1 VKQALLGGTVLAGQP
16 IEIWFQDEARV
27 GQKGGHAY
35 IWAEKGT
42 RPLMVRDNRHE
53 SAYLFGAI
61 CPVRGV
67 GAAIIMPAV
76 NTEAMNEHL
85 KEISAQVAQ
94 GAHAVLVVD
103 GAGWH
108 QTSGKLTVPTNIT
121 LVPLPPYAPE
131 LNPMENVWEYLRAN
145 KLCALVWDTY
155 DAIVQACRNA
165 WQFLVDDPARIQSI
179 GTRQWA
185 CVNV

>member
-1 VKQALLGGTVLAGQP
+1 MVKQALLGGTVLAGQP
-16 IEIWFQDEARV
+16 VEIWFQDEARV

-35 IWAEKGT
+35 IWAEKGA

-94 GAHAVLVVD
+94 GAHAVLIVD
-103 GAGWH
+103 GAGG
-108 QTSGKLTVPTNIT
+108 TASPS
-121 LVPLPPYAPE
+121 LPPADRFAMAPDQRKADRARQHHA
-131 LNPMENVWEYLRAN
+131 PVASALRAGTEPDG
-145 KLCALVWDTY
+145 KRLG
-155 DAIVQACRNA
+155 I
-165 WQFLVDDPARIQSI
+165 PARQQTVRPRVGHIRRYRSSLPKRLAVP
-179 GTRQWA
+179 GR
-185 CVNV
+185 

>member
-1 VKQALLGGTVLAGQP
+1 M
-16 IEIWFQDEARV
+16 
-27 GQKGGHAY
+27 GQKGTHADV
-35 IWAEKGT
+35 WAPVGSC
-42 RPLMVRDNRHE
+42 PLMVRDSRHDPA
-53 SAYLFGAI
+53 SLFGAI
-61 CPVRGV
+61 CPDRGV

-108 QTSGKLTVPTNIT
+108 QTGGKLTVPTNIT
-121 LVPLPPYAPE
+121 LLPLPPYAPE

-155 DAIVQACRNA
+155 DAITMPS
-165 WQFLVDDPARIQSI
+165 FKPAETPGSSWSMIQLAS
-179 GTRQWA
+179 RQSGPA
-185 CVNV
+185 NGRVSMFRTVGMRYAG